1 LTFVKSAAEPANIV
15 TSGLD
20 RSPVMNRPD
29 TLLRWV
35 VFALALFT
43 LPALAQTVYRD
54 DFTGAPQLPWSNLRG
69 DWQVSAG
76 EYAALA
82 PENTPPTATLLPY
95 ELSDFSFE
103 VDLIDPADGGLWLRT
118 NAAGTAGVILVVLPD
133 RLYWHVIADVGGPY
147 TIYQQ
152 ASITP
157 NLGAGPTRIRVT
169 GNGPILRAYLRES
182 PTAITTL
189 DLSTV
194 SNPPGLNYLGGRVGL
209 YDNAAPGT
217 RFDNVRV
224 EAGVPIEI
232 LAVGDANTGAVYL
245 FPANAGGDVAPMA
258 VLSGPNTGLIEVRG
272 VALDADHLYV
282 SSGAGRYVKAFAL
295 ANLGNVA
302 AQRTITGANTGL
314 GSVYQFAL
322 ADNEL
327 YVSSDTGPVSVFGK
341 DDDGDIAPRRTIT
354 AMTGAYAVE
363 ADLDELF
370 IARHFLDANAVY
382 AYAQTAAG
390 AMPPLRQ
397 LTTPPSDANLGLA
410 ASADELFVGQYLVA
424 KVQVFARNA
433 SGTAAPLR
441 TIAGPSTGLGANVDV
456 AIKGDELFVANS
468 GYANVLV
475 FARNADGDVAPVRVI
490 SGPATGFSSPMALA
504 FGVLMLPDAV
514 FADGF
519 E

>member
-1 LTFVKSAAEPANIV
+1 
-15 TSGLD
+15 
-20 RSPVMNRPD
+20 MNRPR
-29 TLLRWV
+29 TLLRWA

-43 LPALAQTVYRD
+43 HSILAQTVYRD
-54 DFTGAPQLPWSNLRG
+54 DFIGAPQLPWSNLRG
-69 DWQVSAG
+69 DWQVNAG
-76 EYAALA
+76 EYAAQI
-82 PENTPPTATLLPY
+82 PGNTPPTATLLPY

-118 NAAGTAGVILVVLPD
+118 NAAGTAGVLLVVFPD

-147 TIYQQ
+147 TIHQQ

-157 NLGAGPTRIRVT
+157 NLGPGPTRIRVT

-194 SNPPGLNYLGGRVGL
+194 SNPPGINYLSGRVGL
-209 YDNAAPGT
+209 YDNAAPGN

-232 LAVGDANTGAVYL
+232 MAVGDANNGTVHL
-245 FPANAGGDVAPMA
+245 FPANAGGDVAPLA
-258 VLSGPNTGLIEVRG
+258 VLSGPNTGLLDIRG

-282 SSGAGRYVKAFAL
+282 SSGAGRFVKAFAL

-302 AQRTITGANTGL
+302 ALRTINGGNTGL
-314 GSVYQFAL
+314 GNVYQFAL
-322 ADNEL
+322 AANEL
-327 YVSSDTGPVSVFGK
+327 FVSSETGPVSVFGK

-363 ADLDELF
+363 VDLDELF
-370 IARHFLDANAVY
+370 IAPHFIDANAVY

-390 AMPPLRQ
+390 STPPLRQ
-397 LTTPPSDANLGLA
+397 LTAGTSGANLGLA
-410 ASADELFVGQYLVA
+410 ATADELFVSQYLVA
-424 KVQVFARNA
+424 RVAVYARNA
-433 SGTAAPLR
+433 TGIATPLR
-441 TIAGPSTGLGANVDV
+441 TIAGPTTGLGANVDV
-456 AIKGDELFVANS
+456 AIKDNELFVANS

-475 FARNADGDVAPVRVI
+475 YARNADGDVAPVRVI
-490 SGPATGFSSPMALA
+490 GGPATGFGAPFALA
-504 FGVLMLPDAV
+504 FGVLMLPDPL
-514 FADGF
+514 FANGF